1 MERLDKLLAS
11 QGMLSRREVKELIAR
26 GRVTVD
32 GRVEKRPERK
42 VTGEEQITVAGE
54 PLRVQRTLT
63 LMLNKPQGYVS
74 AARDARDKTV
84 LELVPPEY
92 RRKEL
97 FPAGRLDKDTTG
109 LMILTD
115 DGALAHEILAPKK
128 HVPKQYRVTIDV
140 PMTEEMVRRFA
151 EGIRLKDGVCRP
163 AELTLEGEH
172 TGVVTLREGR
182 YHQIKRMFACCGGT
196 VTALHRLSMGAL
208 RLDEGLAPG
217 ACRPLTEEELLLL
230 RRQEL
235 PE

>member
-1 MERLDKLLAS
+1 MRLDKYLAETAQCTRSEAKALLS
-11 QGMLSRREVKELIAR
+11 K
-26 GRVTVD
+26 GRVQVNGAVCKKGDTQLKESDTVAVD
-32 GRVEKRPERK
+32 GRALSYQQFVY
-42 VTGEEQITVAGE
+42 I
-54 PLRVQRTLT
+54 
-63 LMLNKPQGYVS
+63 MLNKPEGVVS
-74 AARDARDKTV
+74 ASTDKRDTTV
-84 LELVPPEY
+84 VDLVGDAYP
-92 RRKEL
+92 RRQL

-182 YHQIKRMFACCGGT
+182 YHQIKRMFGCCGGT

>member
-1 MERLDKLLAS
+1 M
-11 QGMLSRREVKELIAR
+11 
-26 GRVTVD
+26 
-32 GRVEKRPERK
+32 
-42 VTGEEQITVAGE
+42 AGE

-63 LMLNKPQGYVS
+63 LMLHKPQGYVS

-182 YHQIKRMFACCGGT
+182 YHQIKRMFGCCGGT